1 MRGRRAEVRERIQ
14 SAASG
19 QAPFPVTIPR
29 ALARWW
35 RENLPRLGLTR
46 AAGMFLGEMWEF
58 LRDSTPQRRK
68 QRYGDVDFDWDYRVD
83 TTSANVSRRAD
94 LLAILAGCRY
104 QPSDPALFHESIR
117 SLGIDY
123 RQFQFIDVGSGKGRT
138 LLMASD
144 YPFHRIA
151 GVEAVP
157 ALHRVALENIRKYR
171 SESQKCFDLE
181 SVCGDARDF
190 QFPEAA
196 LVLFLFH
203 PLPEPGLREVMA
215 NLRVSLRELPRPVY
229 VVYHN
234 PLLEHVLAEDGGLQ
248 RVRGDMRCAIYEF
261 PIAGRQLAKP

>member
-1 MRGRRAEVRERIQ
+1 MRERTQ
-14 SAASG
+14 PAASG
-19 QAPFPVTIPR
+19 QRQSPVTIPR

-46 AAGMFLGEMWEF
+46 AAGVFLGEMWEF
-58 LRDSTPQRRK
+58 VRESTPHRRK
-68 QRYGDVDFDWDYRVD
+68 QRYGDMDFDWDYRVD

-94 LLAILAGCRY
+94 LLAALAGCRY

-117 SLGIDY
+117 GLGIDY

-144 YPFHRIA
+144 YPFQRIV

-157 ALHRVALENIRKYR
+157 ALHRVALENIHRYQA
-171 SESQKCFDLE
+171 ETQKCFDLE

-190 QFPEAA
+190 HFPAVP
-196 LVLFLFH
+196 LVVFLFN
-203 PLPEPGLREVMA
+203 PLPEAGLREVMA
-215 NLRVSLRELPRPVY
+215 NLLASLREQRRPVY

-234 PLLEHVLAEDGGLQ
+234 PLLEHVLTENGGLQ
-248 RVRGDMRCAIYEF
+248 RVRGDLRCAIYEF
-261 PIAGRQLAKP
+261 PIAGQQLAKP